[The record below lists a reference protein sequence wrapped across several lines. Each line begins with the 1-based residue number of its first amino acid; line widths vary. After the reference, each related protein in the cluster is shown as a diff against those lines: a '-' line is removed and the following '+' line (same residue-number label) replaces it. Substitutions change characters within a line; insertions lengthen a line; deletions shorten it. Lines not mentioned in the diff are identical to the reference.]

1 MARIFN
7 KSERKAKLREDH
19 KAWLNTI
26 ARTDGRSLTAIARDA
41 GLDPSALTRF
51 MQDEERGSTLDTL
64 TIAAVMD
71 ETGAPA
77 PFEQAVQQVARRGL
91 GEAESE
97 PYEPSPEETRMVAGN
112 HEHLAWF
119 VMKSRAL
126 EYEGYRIGDK
136 LIVDLNRP
144 AKAGDIVCAQFYN
157 WAQPAATQTVFRIFE
172 PPALVVSGPV
182 EALQRRT
189 RLIDG
194 ENVIV
199 KGVLRMMVRALP

>member
-51 MQDEERGSTLDTL
+51 MHDEERGSTLDTL

-97 PYEPSPEETRMVAGN
+97 PYEPSTEEMRLRCRTATIAPSPSPSCVVIPGKDPRDDDSIREAIRLSGN
-112 HEHLAWF
+112 EPR
-119 VMKSRAL
+119 S
-126 EYEGYRIGDK
+126 
-136 LIVDLNRP
+136 NRSI
-144 AKAGDIVCAQFYN
+144 D
-157 WAQPAATQTVFRIFE
+157 
-172 PPALVVSGPV
+172 
-182 EALQRRT
+182 
-189 RLIDG
+189 RL
-194 ENVIV
+194 
-199 KGVLRMMVRALP
+199 

>member
-1 MARIFN
+1 MARVFN

-51 MQDEERGSTLDTL
+51 MHDEERGSTLDTL

-77 PFEQAVQQVARRGL
+77 PFEQAQPVARRGM
-91 GEAESE
+91 GESESE
-97 PYEPSPEETRMVAGN
+97 PYAPSAEEARMFAGE

-119 VMKSRAL
+119 VLRSRAL
-126 EYEGYRIGDK
+126 EYEGYRVGDK
-136 LIVDLNRP
+136 MIVDLNRA
-144 AKAGDIVCAQFYN
+144 AKPGDIVCAQFYN
-157 WAQPAATQTVFRIFE
+157 WAQPSATQTVFRVYE

-182 EALQRRT
+182 EGSQRRT

-194 ENVIV
+194 DNVIV
-199 KGVLRMMVRALP
+199 KGVLRMMVRGLP

>member
-1 MARIFN
+1 MARITS

-51 MQDEERGSTLDTL
+51 MHDEERGSTLDTL
-64 TIAAVMD
+64 TIAAVME

-77 PFEQAVQQVARRGL
+77 PFDQPAQLLARRAI

-97 PYEPSPEETRMVAGN
+97 AYDPLPNEMQVLGN
-112 HEHLAWF
+112 DSAHMAWF
-119 VMKSRAL
+119 VLRSRAL
-126 EYEGYRIGDK
+126 EYEGYRVGDK
-136 LIVDLNRP
+136 LIVDLNKS

-157 WAQPAATQTVFRIFE
+157 WSQPSATQTVFRIFE
-172 PPALVVSGPV
+172 PPTLVVSGPI
-182 EALQRRT
+182 EGQQRRT

-194 ENVIV
+194 ENVII
-199 KGVLRMMVRALP
+199 KGVVRMMFRALP